1 MSKSMG
7 VALDLDSDLAG
18 LADARSKARE
28 ARLAFQAFSGAD
40 QEKVDNIVRA
50 MADAGTAAAKELARM
65 AVDETGFGV
74 YEDKILKNLYNTKF
88 VAASMLPMRTVGV
101 LWVDEVNRMT
111 AVGSPMG
118 VIAAIIPVTNPTSTV
133 LFKCLA
139 AVKSGNAIICAPHPR
154 AVKCCI
160 RTAEIMAEAAV
171 KAGAPTGLIS
181 CLSLPTIQSTGEL
194 MRHPDVSVV
203 LATGGPG
210 MVRAAYSSGKPTF
223 AVGAGNVPVY
233 IHRSVK
239 DVKEAALMAITSKSF
254 DNGTACVAEQSIVL
268 DEPIAEAGIAAFAAQ
283 GTFFLS
289 GPDQKRLADI
299 IFTDKG
305 ELRPEA
311 VGLSAQELAR
321 RINLSVPGDCKVL
334 GAHLTEVGP
343 QARLSR
349 EILGPVLSFYRTAD
363 LPAGFERCRQILAFG
378 GEGHTLG
385 LHCEDDR
392 VIATLAALPAGRIV
406 INTPTLFGGMGYSCA
421 TDPSFM
427 LGTGTWSGSIV
438 SDNVTPLHLIN
449 IKRIAHEVRPWRS
462 LYQANMG
469 L

>member
-1 MSKSMG
+1 MG
-7 VALDLDSDLAG
+7 AALDLDSDLAA
-18 LADARSKARE
+18 LADARNKARE
-28 ARLAFQAFSGAD
+28 ARAAFQAFAGAD
-40 QEKVDNIVRA
+40 QAKVDSIVQA
-50 MADAGTAAAKELARM
+50 MSEAGTAAAKELARM

-74 YEDKILKNLYNTKF
+74 YEDKILKNLYNTQF
-88 VAASMLPMRTVGV
+88 VAASILPMRTVGV

-111 AVGSPMG
+111 AIGTPMG

-139 AVKSGNAIICAPHPR
+139 AVKSGNAVVCAPHPR
-154 AVKCCI
+154 AARCSM
-160 RTAEIMAEAAV
+160 RAAEVMASAAV
-171 KAGAPTGLIS
+171 KAGAPKGLIS
-181 CLSLPTIQSTGEL
+181 CLSVPTIQSTGEL
-194 MRHPDVSVV
+194 MRHPDIAVV

-233 IHRSVK
+233 VHRSVK

-268 DEPIAEAGIAAFAAQ
+268 DEPIADAGLAAFAAQ
-283 GTFFLS
+283 GTSFLQ
-289 GPDQKRLADI
+289 PVDQEKLGRV
-299 IFTDKG
+299 IFTERG
-305 ELRPEA
+305 EFRPEA

-321 RINLSVPGDCKVL
+321 RVGVAVPSDCKVL
-334 GAHLTEVGP
+334 GAVLSEVGP
-343 QARLSR
+343 QSPLSR
-349 EILGPVLSFYRTAD
+349 EILGPVLSFYRTTD
-363 LPAGFERCRQILAFG
+363 LNAGYERCREILAFG

-385 LHCEDDR
+385 IHCEDDQ
-392 VIATLAALPAGRIV
+392 VIGLLSALPAGRIV

-449 IKRIAHEVRPWRS
+449 IKRVAHEVRPWRS

>member
-1 MSKSMG
+1 MG

-203 LATGGPG
+203 LATGGREWCAPRI
-210 MVRAAYSSGKPTF
+210 RAANRHSPSAPAMCRSTF
-223 AVGAGNVPVY
+223 
-233 IHRSVK
+233 
-239 DVKEAALMAITSKSF
+239 
-254 DNGTACVAEQSIVL
+254 
-268 DEPIAEAGIAAFAAQ
+268 IAQ
-283 GTFFLS
+283 
-289 GPDQKRLADI
+289 
-299 IFTDKG
+299 
-305 ELRPEA
+305 
-311 VGLSAQELAR
+311 
-321 RINLSVPGDCKVL
+321 
-334 GAHLTEVGP
+334 
-343 QARLSR
+343 
-349 EILGPVLSFYRTAD
+349 
-363 LPAGFERCRQILAFG
+363 
-378 GEGHTLG
+378 
-385 LHCEDDR
+385 
-392 VIATLAALPAGRIV
+392 
-406 INTPTLFGGMGYSCA
+406 
-421 TDPSFM
+421 
-427 LGTGTWSGSIV
+427 
-438 SDNVTPLHLIN
+438 
-449 IKRIAHEVRPWRS
+449 
-462 LYQANMG
+462 
-469 L
+469 

>member
-1 MSKSMG
+1 MG
-7 VALDLDSDLAG
+7 AALDLDSDLAA
-18 LADARSKARE
+18 LADARNKARE
-28 ARLAFQAFSGAD
+28 ARTAFQAFAGAD
-40 QEKVDNIVRA
+40 QDKVDSIVRA
-50 MADAGTAAAKELARM
+50 MSQAGTAAAKELARM
-65 AVDETGFGV
+65 AVDETGFGI
-74 YEDKILKNLYNTKF
+74 YEDKILKNLYNTQF
-88 VAASMLPMRTVGV
+88 VAASILPMRTVGV

-111 AVGSPMG
+111 AIGSPMG

-139 AVKSGNAIICAPHPR
+139 AVKSGNAVVCAPHPR
-154 AVKCCI
+154 AARCSM
-160 RTAEIMAEAAV
+160 RAAEIMADAAV
-171 KAGAPTGLIS
+171 KAGAPKGLIS
-181 CLSLPTIQSTGEL
+181 CLSTPTIQSTGEL
-194 MRHPDVSVV
+194 MRHPDTAVV

-239 DVKEAALMAITSKSF
+239 DVREAALMAITSKSF

-268 DEPIAEAGIAAFAAQ
+268 DEPIADAAIAAFAAQ
-283 GTFFLS
+283 GTHFLL
-289 GPDQKRLADI
+289 PEDQEKLGRT
-299 IFTDKG
+299 IFTEKG
-305 ELRPEA
+305 EFKPEA

-321 RINLSVPGDCKVL
+321 RIGVAVPSGCKVL
-334 GAHLTEVGP
+334 GAILSEVGP
-343 QARLSR
+343 QSPLSR
-349 EILGPVLSFYRTAD
+349 EILGPVLSFYRTTD
-363 LPAGFERCRQILAFG
+363 LNAGYERCRQILVFG

-385 LHCEDDR
+385 IHCEDDQ
-392 VIATLAALPAGRIV
+392 VIGMLSALPAGRIV

>member
-1 MSKSMG
+1 MG
-7 VALDLDSDLAG
+7 AALDLDSDLAA
-18 LADARSKARE
+18 LADARNKARE
-28 ARLAFQAFSGAD
+28 ARAAFQAFAGVD
-40 QEKVDNIVRA
+40 QEKVDSIVRA
-50 MADAGTAAAKELARM
+50 MSEAGTAGAKELARM

-74 YEDKILKNLYNTKF
+74 YEDKILKNLYNTQF

-111 AVGSPMG
+111 AIGTPMG

-139 AVKSGNAIICAPHPR
+139 AVKSGNAVVCAPHPR
-154 AVKCCI
+154 AARCSM
-160 RTAEIMAEAAV
+160 RAAEIMANAAV
-171 KAGAPTGLIS
+171 KAGAPKGLIS
-181 CLSLPTIQSTGEL
+181 CLSVPTIQSTSEL

-268 DEPIAEAGIAAFAAQ
+268 DEPIADAGLAAFAAQ
-283 GTFFLS
+283 GTFFLQ
-289 GPDQKRLADI
+289 PIDQEKLGRI
-299 IFTDKG
+299 IFSEKG
-305 ELRPEA
+305 EFKPEA

-321 RINLSVPGDCKVL
+321 RIGVTVPSDCKVL
-334 GAHLTEVGP
+334 GAVLSEVGP
-343 QARLSR
+343 QSPLSR
-349 EILGPVLSFYRTAD
+349 EILGPVLSFYRAAD
-363 LPAGFERCRQILAFG
+363 LNAGYERCRQILAFG

-385 LHCEDDR
+385 IHCEDDR
-392 VIATLAALPAGRIV
+392 VIALLSALPAGRIV

-449 IKRIAHEVRPWRS
+449 IKRVAHEVRPWRS